1 MASAYALA
9 FALEFGIW
17 PAARVPGFAANEL
30 ERDSVPAYVPDL
42 GFDAGSAGAW
52 LPVPQQE

>member
-9 FALEFGIW
+9 FEIW

-30 ERDSVPAYVPDL
+30 ERDSEPAYVPDL

-52 LPVPQQE
+52 LPVPQLE